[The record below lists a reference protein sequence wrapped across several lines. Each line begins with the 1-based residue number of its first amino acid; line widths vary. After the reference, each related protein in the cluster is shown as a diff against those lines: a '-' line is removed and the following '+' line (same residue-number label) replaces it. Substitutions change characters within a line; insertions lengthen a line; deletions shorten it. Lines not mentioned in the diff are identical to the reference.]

1 VRHRT
6 TAPRIFYLSTFRPLK
21 IVEPKPTLV
30 LADSLTVNLQG
41 LTKKHA
47 RQMHKEVASS
57 VKKLT
62 RTFAHLLAKEQR
74 AQDKQYRKDSKASV
88 QNLVLKLHVLL
99 AQSTAQTTLGH
110 PAPAA
115 STYAA

>member
-1 VRHRT
+1 M
-6 TAPRIFYLSTFRPLK
+6 K
-21 IVEPKPTLV
+21 IVELKPV
-30 LADSLTVNLQG
+30 LATDDSLTVNLQG

-74 AQDKQYRKDSKASV
+74 AQDKQQRKDAKASV
-88 QNLVLKLHVLL
+88 HNLMLKLHVLL
-99 AQSTAQTTLGH
+99 AQSTALAPPLAH
-110 PAPAA
+110 PVAA
-115 STYAA
+115 ARTHAA